1 MDYKIYNYNK
11 FMVFT
16 VAAGFAAIELGLM
29 YGTVSLLVDRIFVGF
44 GMFSFGL
51 ILNAL
56 GLIYFN
62 RKFLRPTLKNEPAI
76 ELDNETIQYNINN
89 WALSWNEIQS
99 IDSTLY
105 GIKLTQKNGDQVY
118 ITLKYISG
126 GYDAV
131 RDTINEYFENCK

>member
-62 RKFLRPTLKNEPAI
+62 RKGLMPAVKNEPAI

-105 GIKLTQKNGDQVY
+105 GIKLTQKNGNQVY